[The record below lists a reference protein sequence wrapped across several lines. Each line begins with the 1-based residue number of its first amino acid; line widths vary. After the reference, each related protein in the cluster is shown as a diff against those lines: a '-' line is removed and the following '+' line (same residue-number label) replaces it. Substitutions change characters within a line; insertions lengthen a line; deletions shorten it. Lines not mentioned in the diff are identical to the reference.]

1 MATPFR
7 PTRPWPVRTGHG
19 DAVRAAGDPQRSS
32 LPPHSLAVVTNHRQ
46 CEWSRSVAVPRLA
59 EHPVVNAAI
68 VAELLE
74 VSEQSARVA
83 ISKLA
88 NLGCADRVHA
98 PDRDSDPARPPTAMV
113 GRQRTA
119 GAPRPLAGVGISPH
133 RKEARCPQ
141 LSATDTLRGSFR

>member
-32 LPPHSLAVVTNHRQ
+32 LPPHSLAVVTNHRH
-46 CEWSRSVAVPRLA
+46 CVWSRSVAVPRLA

-68 VAELLE
+68 VTELLE

-83 ISKLA
+83 VSKLA
-88 NLGCADRVHA
+88 NLGVLTEFT
-98 PDRDSDPARPPTAMV
+98 PQTVTPTRP
-113 GRQRTA
+113 GR
-119 GAPRPLAGVGISPH
+119 PRQWWVASELLVLLG
-133 RKEARCPQ
+133 R
-141 LSATDTLRGSFR
+141 